1 MNLRFFVKLNC
12 ILNEIQV
19 VVTLRVSIF
28 LLIVLL
34 SHECWRET
42 KGPYISDVHTERT
55 GSSRNS
61 SSVCSVYCFSTID
74 LLFIF
79 ADGVTNCLLFVY
91 VINIWLLTLSFIYS
105 FKICIQFNE
114 CLYFYLVYLKSLLH
128 HAKGRYS
135 EMPRSIWRF
144 RI

>member
-1 MNLRFFVKLNC
+1 MHIKWNSGCRNFTRIHFPTDCATKPWELERKWGTIHFW
-12 ILNEIQV
+12 
-19 VVTLRVSIF
+19 RA
-28 LLIVLL
+28 
-34 SHECWRET
+34 HE
-42 KGPYISDVHTERT
+42 GA
-55 GSSRNS
+55 GGSRNS
-61 SSVCSVYCFSTID
+61 SCVCGVYCFSTID

-79 ADGVTNCLLFVY
+79 ADGVINCLLFVD

-128 HAKGRYS
+128 YAKGRYS

>member
-12 ILNEIQV
+12 TLNEIQV
-19 VVTLRVSIF
+19 VATLSVSIF
-28 LLIVLL
+28 LLTTLL
-34 SHECWRET
+34 SHEYCIQN
-42 KGPYISDVHTERT
+42 KGPSISDVHREGT
-55 GSSRNS
+55 GGSKNS
-61 SSVCSVYCFSTID
+61 SCVCGFYCFSSID

-79 ADGVTNCLLFVY
+79 ADGVTNSLLFVD

-114 CLYFYLVYLKSLLH
+114 CRYFYLVYLKSLLH
-128 HAKGRYS
+128 YAKVKYS
-135 EMPRSIWRF
+135 EMLRSIWRF

>member
-1 MNLRFFVKLNC
+1 MNLRFFLKLNC
-12 ILNEIQV
+12 TLNEIQV
-19 VVTLRVSIF
+19 LVTLRVSIF

-34 SHECWRET
+34 SHECWRENE
-42 KGPYISDVHTERT
+42 GPYIFDVHTKRQGVLEIVI
-55 GSSRNS
+55 
-61 SSVCSVYCFSTID
+61 VCGVYCFSTID

-79 ADGVTNCLLFVY
+79 ADGVINCLLFVD

-128 HAKGRYS
+128 YAKGRYS